1 MKMKRVLL
9 KHYKRYTKMQIQD
22 MVKLIYQNEFA
33 GGHLISN
40 EEESLAFLEKE
51 FHSLKECFPDG
62 KEAVDTTFEEIS
74 NGLCRLHLRSLRKT
88 SIQLE
93 TVNRFFVHTANSVQG
108 SISSFQEKLEIFRQ
122 CCVDKE
128 LPYPLEEVEAYLD
141 AYRRQGF
148 PQVSHSEAYRAAYS
162 PAYRVVK
169 SQYRD
174 YFELFCRIDALLE
187 ARDSV
192 CVAIDGNSGA
202 GKSSFASLIREIY
215 DCHVFHMD
223 DFFLTPEL
231 RTEERLKEVGG
242 NVDYV
247 RFKQEVIHG
256 LRSGKAFQYRK
267 YDCSKM
273 AFEQPLT
280 VIPKRL
286 NIIEGCYSLHPTLID
301 FYDLKVF
308 LGVDKEEQSA
318 RILKRNGPLMHKR
331 FLTEWIPLEDEYFEK
346 MKVPEKCD
354 LVFYR

>member
-1 MKMKRVLL
+1 
-9 KHYKRYTKMQIQD
+9 MQIQD

-33 GGHLISN
+33 GGHFISN
-40 EEESLAFLEKE
+40 EKESLMFLQKE
-51 FHSLKECFPDG
+51 FHSLKECFPDT
-62 KEAVDTTFEEIS
+62 KKTVDTAFEEIG
-74 NGLCRLHLRSLRKT
+74 NGLCRLHLMPLRKAP
-88 SIQLE
+88 IHLE
-93 TVNRFFVHTANSVQG
+93 TVNRFFINTANRAQG
-108 SISSFQEKLEIFRQ
+108 SIPGFQEKLDIFRQ
-122 CCVDKE
+122 CCGDKE

-148 PQVSHSEAYRAAYS
+148 PQVSHSEVYRAAYS

-174 YFELFCRIDALLE
+174 YFELFCRIDSLLE

-192 CVAIDGNSGA
+192 CVAIDGNSGS
-202 GKSSFASLIREIY
+202 GKSSLSTLIREIY
-215 DCHVFHMD
+215 DCNVFHMD
-223 DFFLTPEL
+223 DFFLTSEL

-247 RFKQEVIHG
+247 RFKQEVIYG
-256 LRSGKAFQYRK
+256 LISERAFQYRK

-273 AFEQPLT
+273 DFEQPVT
-280 VIPKRL
+280 VTPKRL
-286 NIIEGCYSLHPTLID
+286 NIIEGCYSMHPTLID

-308 LGVDKEEQSA
+308 LGVDKEEQSD

-346 MKVPEKCD
+346 MKIPEKCD
-354 LVFYR
+354 LVFQG